1 LAEGVTLLRALV
13 QQDSINPPGHTVG
26 VAGVAADWLRA
37 QGLPAWIFA
46 AHPDKPNIVV
56 QIDNGPGRHLVFNAH
71 LDTVSPGDVA
81 AWSVPLHDLTLR
93 DGRLYGLGTGNMKGA
108 AAAMMLATRN
118 LARNRAGWSGRISL
132 TLVADE
138 CVFGPDGAGALLE
151 RRPDLLGDLL
161 ICGEGPGSMHLAIAE
176 KGLLWLRLV
185 ATGAVGQGMLA
196 RPRSAATTR
205 IAAALVALDEL
216 NDLVVPCPIPAL
228 DHDFNR
234 NGRRVSVN
242 VGRIEGGG
250 FISQAASH
258 AQADIDIRLP
268 PGLTIEDLSKRLDA
282 ICQTYGAHWQ
292 QIKGWD
298 ANWADPGH
306 ELVAALQA
314 VAGDVRQVPVQLV
327 TRLPASDAS
336 RWRRAGVP
344 AVCYG
349 PQTELA
355 SGVDDYVF
363 EKDLTDCVDIYE
375 RAARLLLGTGSC
387 GKDSGV
393 AAPL

>member
-1 LAEGVTLLRALV
+1 MAEGVTLLRALV

-37 QGLPAWIFA
+37 QGLPPRIIA

-71 LDTVSPGDVA
+71 LDTVPPGDVA

-118 LARNRAGWSGRISL
+118 LARDRAGWSGRISL

-138 CVFGPDGAGALLE
+138 CVFGPDGAAALLE
-151 RRPDLLGDLL
+151 RRLDLLGDLL
-161 ICGEGPGSMHLAIAE
+161 ICGEGPGGMQLAIAE
-176 KGLLWLRLV
+176 KGLLWLRLT

-196 RPRSAATTR
+196 RARSSATTR
-205 IAAALVALDEL
+205 LAAALVALDDL
-216 NDLVVPCPIPAL
+216 NDLVIPCPIPAL
-228 DHDFNR
+228 DHDANR
-234 NGRRVSVN
+234 DGMRVSVN
-242 VGRIEGGG
+242 VGRIDGGG

-258 AQADIDIRLP
+258 AAADIDIRLP
-268 PGLTIEDLSKRLDA
+268 PGLTIADLSHRLDT
-282 ICQTYGAHWQ
+282 ICQTHGTLWQ

-298 ANWADPGH
+298 ANWTDPAH
-306 ELVAALQA
+306 ELATVVQS
-314 VAGDVRQVPVQLV
+314 VAGDIRQTRVQMV

-336 RWRRAGVP
+336 RWRRMGVP
-344 AVCYG
+344 AICYG
-349 PQTELA
+349 PQPELA
-355 SGVDDYVF
+355 SGVDDHVY
-363 EKDLTDCVDIYE
+363 EKDLTDCAGIYE
-375 RAARLLLGTGSC
+375 SAARRLLGAG
-387 GKDSGV
+387 
-393 AAPL
+393 